1 MIPNIA
7 KTRAILIILPVN
19 VRNIMPRSENVT
31 ATTITSNV
39 MPKHGANKTG
49 ITQPLVLFRNMW
61 INPARVTDLC
71 INNVK
76 PIMTGLVKNSDI
88 QKLVLPGRSLKRTPG
103 VVLMILLTVPAAPRP
118 DVRAIL
124 L

>member
-1 MIPNIA
+1 M
-7 KTRAILIILPVN
+7 TL
-19 VRNIMPRSENVT
+19 
-31 ATTITSNV
+31 
-39 MPKHGANKTG
+39 KHGANKTD
-49 ITQPLVLFRNMW
+49 IKSHLVLFRNMW
-61 INPARVTDLC
+61 INPAQVTDLC

-103 VVLMILLTVPAAPRP
+103 VVLMILLTVPAARQP